1 MKRKEKAKETHQVYE
16 VSDKV
21 EGEVED
27 ESLARHYL
35 QVVKPTPSSKLHL
48 PLPEHRISAL
58 GSSKPIPRCGARGDY
73 DYVGAEER
81 LSAGLCIRCFGRG
94 SCPSLCS
101 FVMVD
106 SEGTGVLRCS
116 RRCNSE
122 GDHEEHL
129 CDFHK

>member
-21 EGEVED
+21 EGEVEE
-27 ESLARHYL
+27 ESLVRHYL

-48 PLPEHRISAL
+48 PTL